1 MQLSSLRS
9 LPGSPFPT
17 PLPSAPPPRRDV
29 SAALPPQP
37 PHHTPPQPR
46 SHPSHPTAASLP
58 NGCHSDRR
66 GNPILWSSA
75 SPRLVSP
82 TAALPKEPGDHGK
95 DRVTTERSRQRPVMA
110 LGEAVA
116 QRTWKGRESRGSHG
130 KQAQTKQALTLSA
143 AVTTRVPSTLP
154 TFPPPPFIALS
165 QFFVPQPHVLCFRA
179 VHVCTVIVQTLYRRR
194 ICATCPQQALCS
206 DFSSL
211 PGQGQR

>member
-17 PLPSAPPPRRDV
+17 PLPSTPPPRRDV

-95 DRVTTERSRQRPVMA
+95 DRVTTERQQAKASDGLGGSCGSTYLEGKGEQRQSWEAGSDKTGTHLIRSSYHPCSQHSSHLSTPSVHCSQPVLCSSAPRA
-110 LGEAVA
+110 LFQGCA
-116 QRTWKGRESRGSHG
+116 RMYCGCTNSL
-130 KQAQTKQALTLSA
+130 QTKDLCY
-143 AVTTRVPSTLP
+143 LP
-154 TFPPPPFIALS
+154 TAG
-165 QFFVPQPHVLCFRA
+165 
-179 VHVCTVIVQTLYRRR
+179 TL
-194 ICATCPQQALCS
+194 
-206 DFSSL
+206 
-211 PGQGQR
+211 